1 MSERGAGAGPKT
13 PCASLGEYPFEDA
26 NAQFPPVCLKT
37 HWDPTKMI
45 RHLLPQQHTALPES
59 FRPWVKVCKSYRTS
73 APVKHAPMP
82 PASMVFPATGG
93 GSSASMPPGRYAA
106 NIDKESALRTLEH
119 PLDRWCPGSQYVP
132 RLTSDLFEPGSTLPE
147 RREAIMS
154 AFVSELSMPQAL
166 LRTDVYSCRSA
177 NDTLYFDRSRRVF
190 HNPTKQDRYGAEKYY
205 ALPDATRAIG
215 QPMAHGGVPR
225 VTPVAGVKRD
235 TVFQQPGG
243 AYWTDKSAVAHVPTT
258 TPLMPASDVVQGTT
272 TAGLAAP
279 VW

>member
-1 MSERGAGAGPKT
+1 
-13 PCASLGEYPFEDA
+13 
-26 NAQFPPVCLKT
+26 
-37 HWDPTKMI
+37 
-45 RHLLPQQHTALPES
+45 
-59 FRPWVKVCKSYRTS
+59 
-73 APVKHAPMP
+73 
-82 PASMVFPATGG
+82 MVFPATGG
-93 GSSASMPPGRYAA
+93 GSAASMPPGRYAA
-106 NIDKESALRTLEH
+106 NIDKESVLRTLEH

-132 RLTSDLFEPGSTLPE
+132 RQTSDLFEPGSTLPE
-147 RREAIMS
+147 RREAMHS

-166 LRTDVYSCRSA
+166 LRTDGYSCRTA

-205 ALPDATRAIG
+205 ALPDATRGIG
-215 QPMAHGGVPR
+215 QPMPHGGVPR

-243 AYWTDKSAVAHVPTT
+243 SLSGPPSKTT
-258 TPLMPASDVVQGTT
+258 TALQTLRHLQESNVVVGTT